1 MKDLSYWNRFMST
14 GDVEDYLKCIDH
26 PTDNS
31 PACIGHHTEDSPT
44 CIGHHTEDSTKQEE
58 NPDAGL
64 CNGNRNGV
72 ENSSCG

>member
-1 MKDLSYWNRFMST
+1 MKDLSYWNHFMST
-14 GDVEDYLKCIDH
+14 GDVEDYLACIDH
-26 PTDNS
+26 HTDNS
-31 PACIGHHTEDSPT
+31 PACID
-44 CIGHHTEDSTKQEE
+44 HHTEDSTKQEE